1 MSLFETLEKNEHEQ
15 IVFCSDSQ
23 TGLRAII
30 AIHNTILGPSLGGVR
45 MRDYKSEND
54 AINDVLRLS
63 RDMTYKAAAAG
74 LNLGGGKAVII
85 GDPATQKNEFMLR
98 SFGKFIDGL
107 GGRYITATEV
117 GTTVNDMQAIRLETP
132 YVAGIS
138 SALGGSGDPAPVTA
152 YGVYVGMKAC
162 ARFTWGNDSL
172 RGKKI
177 VLQGA
182 GNVSGFLCE
191 HLAGEGAI
199 LFVSDIV
206 PEKLEALQKRVQ
218 FTKIAPD
225 KIFSA
230 ECDIFSPNALGQVIN
245 DNSLKKLKTKIIAG
259 SANNQLENEEKHS
272 QELIN
277 RSIVY
282 APDFVINAG
291 GLINI
296 ANELEGYRR
305 DRAQKQ
311 TEGIYDTLLNIFISS
326 REQNISTTIA
336 ANRLALNRI
345 EKIGNLQKRSFQP
358 LLKRHTI

>member
-30 AIHNTILGPSLGGVR
+30 AIHNTVLGPSLGGVR
-45 MRDYKSEND
+45 MRNYKSEND

-63 RDMTYKAAAAG
+63 KGMTYKAAAAG
-74 LNLGGGKAVII
+74 LNLGGGKSVII
-85 GDPATQKNEFMLR
+85 GDPDTLKNEFLLR
-98 SFGKFIDGL
+98 SFGRFIDGL

-117 GTTVNDMQAIRLETP
+117 GTTVQDMQYIRLETP

-152 YGVYVGMKAC
+152 YGVYVGMKAS
-162 ARFTWGNDSL
+162 ARFAWGSDSL
-172 RGKKI
+172 RNKRI
-177 VLQGA
+177 VIQGA

-191 HLAGEGAI
+191 HLAGEGAS
-199 LFVSDIV
+199 LFVSDIQ
-206 PEKLEALQKRVQ
+206 PEKLDALEKRVK
-218 FTKIAPD
+218 FTRVAPE
-225 KIFSA
+225 KIFSI
-230 ECDIFSPNALGQVIN
+230 ECDIFSPNALGPVITEA
-245 DNSLKKLKTKIIAG
+245 SLKKLKTAIIAG
-259 SANNQLENEEKHS
+259 SANNQLENDEKHS
-272 QELIN
+272 NELLSRGIL
-277 RSIVY
+277 Y

-311 TEGIYDTLLNIFISS
+311 TEGIYDTLLHIYKISG
-326 REQNISTTIA
+326 EQNITSSVA
-336 ANRLALNRI
+336 ANKLALNRI
-345 EKIGNLQKRSFQP
+345 EKIGNLQRRSFQP
-358 LLKRHTI
+358 PAKRHSL